1 MDFIQSCPNFYLGY
15 GSFWGSVDVRMDD
28 LILYNRALEATDV
41 RALNTMSNRVTD
53 FSTGEGGSSVE
64 PIRHHGNRT
73 MKSVYD
79 LSGRPVKE
87 MKKGIYIIEGRKVM
101 CP

>member
-1 MDFIQSCPNFYLGY
+1 
-15 GSFWGSVDVRMDD
+15 
-28 LILYNRALEATDV
+28 
-41 RALNTMSNRVTD
+41 
-53 FSTGEGGSSVE
+53 
-64 PIRHHGNRT
+64 